1 MNNLGSMYRSGQGV
15 PQDYVEAYKWMSLAM
30 ARATGENQK
39 RVALARDGVAKLM
52 TPAQIAQAQTRFHE
66 WLRAAAD
73 RGDRNAMYTLG
84 SLHRRGEGV
93 PQDHAQAVAWFRK
106 AADLGHVGAMNS
118 LGVRYASGEGEPQDY
133 LQAMAWYRRAA
144 DLGHLGA
151 MNNLG
156 LMYYQG
162 KGVPQDYPQ
171 AMAWYR
177 KAADLGDAGARG
189 NLDHLRKLMTPAQIA
204 EGERLV
210 REWRNK

>member
-1 MNNLGSMYRSGQGV
+1 
-15 PQDYVEAYKWMSLAM
+15 
-30 ARATGENQK
+30 
-39 RVALARDGVAKLM
+39 
-52 TPAQIAQAQTRFHE
+52 
-66 WLRAAAD
+66 
-73 RGDRNAMYTLG
+73 
-84 SLHRRGEGV
+84 
-93 PQDHAQAVAWFRK
+93 
-106 AADLGHVGAMNS
+106 
-118 LGVRYASGEGEPQDY
+118 
-133 LQAMAWYRRAA
+133 MAWYRRAA

-177 KAADLGDAGARG
+177 MAADLGDAGALG

-210 REWRNK
+210 REWRSK